1 MKAVCFAVLVV
12 VAARPVAAQGGW
24 VLGGGIAFVEYRVD
38 AGYGPERFNG
48 PGLELNMARH
58 FGSRVTLGLSGTG
71 AGLQAAASG
80 DLDRRLGEADAS
92 ARFMVT
98 PVWGVYGGVT
108 WRAISNDA
116 GRQHWVFG
124 RLGAELRPTF
134 SGDRIHAVGRLG
146 FVPFVSVEGL
156 SSASITVD
164 GAVGLEY
171 EHSRVTL
178 GLLYGV
184 ERFAFTSA
192 GDVDRVEQLSK
203 LTLRAG
209 LRL

>member
-1 MKAVCFAVLVV
+1 
-12 VAARPVAAQGGW
+12 VA
-24 VLGGGIAFVEYRVD
+24 GGGIALVEYRVD

-48 PGLELNMARH
+48 PGLELDVARR
-58 FGSRVTLGLSGTG
+58 FGSHFTLRLSGAG
-71 AGLQAAASG
+71 AGLQAAATG

-92 ARFMVT
+92 ARFMVV
-98 PVWGVYGGVT
+98 PLWGVYGGVT

-116 GRQHWVFG
+116 GRQRWVFG
-124 RLGAELRPTF
+124 RLGAELRPAF

-146 FVPFVSVEGL
+146 FVPFVAVEGL
-156 SSASITVD
+156 SSASITFD

-209 LRL
+209 IRL